1 MEAVIPWGSLIQY
14 GGGLGVLV
22 FLVVMFLRH
31 MHSTTQDFSDTVKG
45 IHAETLLH
53 QSTLRAQAS
62 EDSKALREC
71 IEDNSKLMGRACS
84 ILDRHDQLLARI
96 ESRQVQG

>member
-1 MEAVIPWGSLIQY
+1 MEAIVPWSILIQY

-22 FLVVMFLRH
+22 FLVVMFLKH
-31 MHSTTQDFSDTVKG
+31 MHQTTKDFSDTVKG
-45 IHAETLLH
+45 IHGETLVH
-53 QSTLRAQAS
+53 QKTLRDQAS
-62 EDSKALREC
+62 QDSRALREC

-96 ESRQVQG
+96 ESRNS